1 MNRPSGA
8 SWTPGVPQGHHG
20 GPVEARGGAVP
31 DPHPIDRPSRRGA
44 GDDRPARTWH
54 GGTPRLPAAAQADG
68 RRPRP
73 TASCDAL
80 GGRREV
86 PAVRGERQP
95 LDRGGSSVHRPG
107 REDRP
112 DEPAG
117 RRVPDPDLAVGAP
130 GGGEPAVGRERVAGH
145 AEAGWSRGGPERPAR
160 SRLPE
165 PGRMVRAGGQDD
177 PAVGAEAGGPDR
189 VPMLKDG
196 QDAGHLLLPAGRV
209 GPHHPRKSAASAG
222 VSRGPRPSRAG
233 PGRHRPF
240 GRAPGRREFAF
251 GHQPWIRGTD
261 SASRALASAFARLP
275 ARVASPSARS
285 LEGHA
290 GETPRNPTIR
300 AASIAAIA
308 LLRRHTRASRNRPDR
323 PHSSGLPL
331 AEAHQV
337 FGHRHGAGIATAG
350 LLLQAVQRD
359 RLQVSRHAGAGRC
372 RGRVG
377 SSDVTARSSSRVLS
391 RLEWQSPRRS

>member
-1 MNRPSGA
+1 MREGPPNALTRGRIPQPVRHATAPDDVRSDRRARTPTSHASSTRWTGSGGTAVGHVPGSSRRIRSSVEDEDPSTVGEEGRPFRVEIVHARDRRATTRAAAA
-8 SWTPGVPQGHHG
+8 SQIRQLSSRPGQDEPAIGGELDPGVPQGHHG

-145 AEAGWSRGGPERPAR
+145 AGGVVQGRP
-160 SRLPE
+160 
-165 PGRMVRAGGQDD
+165 
-177 PAVGAEAGGPDR
+177 
-189 VPMLKDG
+189 
-196 QDAGHLLLPAGRV
+196 
-209 GPHHPRKSAASAG
+209 
-222 VSRGPRPSRAG
+222 
-233 PGRHRPF
+233 
-240 GRAPGRREFAF
+240 
-251 GHQPWIRGTD
+251 
-261 SASRALASAFARLP
+261 
-275 ARVASPSARS
+275 
-285 LEGHA
+285 
-290 GETPRNPTIR
+290 R
-300 AASIAAIA
+300 AAS
-308 LLRRHTRASRNRPDR
+308 P
-323 PHSSGLPL
+323 
-331 AEAHQV
+331 
-337 FGHRHGAGIATAG
+337 
-350 LLLQAVQRD
+350 
-359 RLQVSRHAGAGRC
+359 
-372 RGRVG
+372 
-377 SSDVTARSSSRVLS
+377 
-391 RLEWQSPRRS
+391 